1 MQPSRAGVFRRVLL
15 TGAIALALAT
25 PRAGFAEE
33 PAASPVLSWE
43 TGEGKS
49 YFIPA
54 LEVPAFLL
62 GLHLFNRFL
71 TDSND
76 YNTDGH
82 SIWKNLTGPTVI
94 DKDPFSVNQIGHPY
108 QGSIYYGLARSAGL
122 NYWQSLAY
130 SLAGSYL
137 WETFGETTPP
147 SLNDHIAS
155 GIGGSFV
162 GEALFRM
169 ASLLLEGGGETPG
182 FWREVGAAVLSP
194 PTGFNRLVFG
204 DRFDAIFP
212 SRNPEVFIRLR
223 FGATL
228 TTTVNNGGLS
238 NDVKEQEGFADYAMT
253 YGLPGKP
260 GYRYSRPFDYFH
272 FEFTAVPN
280 ASTVSNAIENVSIRG
295 LLAGAKYEVGDNYR
309 GVGGLF
315 GIFDYLSP
323 QIFRVSTT
331 ALALGTTGQWWLS
344 RAIALQGTALGGVGY
359 GAAGTVADKEE
370 RDYHYGVAPQV
381 ILGLRL
387 IFGDRAMLDGTGR
400 LYYVAGTGS
409 GGGNSSSDFGA
420 EIINRWIVGFTVRI
434 FGPHA
439 IGIQYL
445 VSTRDAGVPGQRDRH
460 QQVQTV
466 SLAYNFLGHTRFGAV
481 EWRTEDAGSR

>member
-1 MQPSRAGVFRRVLL
+1 MPSRAGGFRKVLL

-54 LEVPAFLL
+54 LEVPAFIL

-82 SIWKNLTGPTVI
+82 SIRKNLTGPTVI

-162 GEALFRM
+162 GEAL
-169 ASLLLEGGGETPG
+169 
-182 FWREVGAAVLSP
+182 
-194 PTGFNRLVFG
+194 
-204 DRFDAIFP
+204 
-212 SRNPEVFIRLR
+212 
-223 FGATL
+223 
-228 TTTVNNGGLS
+228 
-238 NDVKEQEGFADYAMT
+238 KEQEGFADYAMT

-309 GVGGLF
+309 GVAGLF

-331 ALALGTTGQWWLS
+331 ALSLGTIGQWWLS
-344 RAIALQGTALGGVGY
+344 PAVALQGTALGGVGF

-409 GGGNSSSDFGA
+409 GGASGFGA
-420 EIINRWIVGFTVRI
+420 EIINRWIVGFTVRV

-481 EWRTEDAGSR
+481 EWRTE

>member
-1 MQPSRAGVFRRVLL
+1 MPPTLPSRAGGFRKVLL

-54 LEVPAFLL
+54 LEVPAFIL

-169 ASLLLEGGGETPG
+169 ASLLLERGGETPG
-182 FWREVGAAVLSP
+182 FWRELGAAVLSP

-204 DRFDAIFP
+204 DRFDAVFP

-253 YGLPGKP
+253 
-260 GYRYSRPFDYFH
+260 
-272 FEFTAVPN
+272 
-280 ASTVSNAIENVSIRG
+280 
-295 LLAGAKYEVGDNYR
+295 
-309 GVGGLF
+309 
-315 GIFDYLSP
+315 
-323 QIFRVSTT
+323 
-331 ALALGTTGQWWLS
+331 
-344 RAIALQGTALGGVGY
+344 
-359 GAAGTVADKEE
+359 
-370 RDYHYGVAPQV
+370 
-381 ILGLRL
+381 
-387 IFGDRAMLDGTGR
+387 
-400 LYYVAGTGS
+400 
-409 GGGNSSSDFGA
+409 
-420 EIINRWIVGFTVRI
+420 
-434 FGPHA
+434 
-439 IGIQYL
+439 
-445 VSTRDAGVPGQRDRH
+445 
-460 QQVQTV
+460 
-466 SLAYNFLGHTRFGAV
+466 
-481 EWRTEDAGSR
+481 